1 MDKDI
6 NRMFKNNIQ
15 RTLVFAVAL
24 FLVLGIGGYALF
36 RVGAAARASGSTA
49 GKAEQPANSSA
60 DDPSIIRFVKDP
72 EMAPLLE
79 AHDLNGNLISTANLK
94 GKVVIVNFWAT
105 WCPPC
110 REEIPA
116 LIALQNNYKDRLQ
129 IIGVSE
135 DDDPPEKVAK
145 FAQQQ
150 GMNYPIV
157 MATTEVIG
165 AWGGVPAL
173 PTSFV
178 VDPQG
183 RVMTKHMG
191 LKDTEIYDREVRSLS
206 GLQVDAKIV
215 TFVDQGQVFMKNAAN
230 ATDLP
235 DVDFSSLT
243 PEQKKTALH
252 RMNAEPCVCGCKM
265 TVSQCRIN
273 DESCPVSKKL
283 AADIVTQVRT
293 GKSPATDRAPNAAP
307 DSAPDAPSAPISP
320 SKKSSTL

>member
-1 MDKDI
+1 MLTK
-6 NRMFKNNIQ
+6 NIQ
-15 RTLVFAVAL
+15 RTLLFAAAL
-24 FLVLGIGGYALF
+24 LAVLGIAGYALF
-36 RVGAAARASGSTA
+36 RAGAAARASLRVSDKT
-49 GKAEQPANSSA
+49 EQPASSSA
-60 DDPSIIRFVKDP
+60 DDPKVIRFVKDP
-72 EMAPLLE
+72 EIAPIIQ
-79 AHDLNGNLISTANLK
+79 ARDINGNLISTANWK

-116 LIALQNNYKDRLQ
+116 LIALQNKYKDRLQ

-135 DDDPPEKVAK
+135 DDEGPEKVAK

-150 GMNYPIV
+150 GMNYPII
-157 MATTEVIG
+157 MATTDVIG

-191 LKDTEIYDREVRSLS
+191 LKDTEIYDREVRSLT
-206 GLQVDAKIV
+206 GLQVDAKV
-215 TFVDQGQVFMKNAAN
+215 ETFVDQGQVFMKNAAN

-235 DVDFSSLT
+235 DVDFSGLT
-243 PEQKKTALH
+243 PEQKKVALH
-252 RMNAEPCVCGCKM
+252 RMNAEACTCGCKM

-273 DESCPVSKKL
+273 DESCPISKQL
-283 AADIVTQVRT
+283 AAAIVKEVRD
-293 GKSPATDRAPNAAP
+293 GKSPTP
-307 DSAPDAPSAPISP
+307 DSEPDTTPANPASDSP
-320 SKKSSTL
+320 SSKSSTL